1 MHNDVLSDLIR
12 SNAMDQVRTWVHGN
26 HAVRV
31 GEEIARLDPPEQ
43 AIALRL
49 MEKNRALEVFERLDP
64 EHQKTLI
71 EGLKEDRVQELVGA
85 MPADRRARLLDEVPA
100 KVATRLMEG
109 LTREQRDTTAE
120 LLGYQQ
126 GTAGRMMVP
135 AAVTVSPASTREA
148 ALQKLQDRPGRSD
161 EYWVLPVTDQQRG
174 LLGIVSL
181 SDIVTSPQG
190 TPMKEIM
197 LTDTYS
203 VTAHQTREEAGRLIQ
218 DADLLGLPVVDSEGR
233 VIGIIT
239 VDDAMEALEEEVTEA
254 AYRAGGAEPIGKP
267 YLAATVFGLARSR
280 AVWLLVLVIAAVMTV
295 NVLEFFEETLE
306 SMVVLALFI
315 PLLIDTGGNAGSQAA
330 SAMIRALALGEVR
343 FRDMPRILWR
353 EARVGLLLGVMLA
366 AVGFPIASVFYGSD
380 IGVIISLTLLVVCFW
395 ASTVGG
401 VLPLIATRLRID
413 PAVFSAP
420 VVTTLVD
427 ATGLVIYFLIANA
440 VLGDQL
446 SVAASAMATW

>member
-1 MHNDVLSDLIR
+1 MSTDVLSDLI
-12 SNAMDQVRTWVHGN
+12 SANATDQVRTWVHGN

-31 GEEIARLDPPEQ
+31 TEEIARLDPSEQ
-43 AIALRL
+43 AVAFRL
-49 MEKNRALEVFERLDP
+49 MEKDKALEVFERLDP
-64 EHQKTLI
+64 EHQRTLL
-71 EGLKEDRVQELVGA
+71 EGLKEERVQELVAA

-109 LTREQRDTTAE
+109 LSRDQRDTTAE
-120 LLGYQQ
+120 LLGYEQ

-135 AAVTVSPASTREA
+135 AVVTVSPESTREA

-161 EYWVLPVTDQQRG
+161 EYSVLPVTDQQRR
-174 LLGIVSL
+174 LVGIVSL

-190 TPMKEIM
+190 TPVQDVM
-197 LTDTYS
+197 LTDAYS
-203 VTAHQTREEAGRLIQ
+203 VTAHQSREDAGRLIQ
-218 DADLLGLPVVDSEGR
+218 DADLLGLPVVDSEDR

-239 VDDAMEALEEEVTEA
+239 VDDAMEALEEEVTED
-254 AYRAGGAEPIGKP
+254 AYRAGGAEPLGRP

-280 AVWLLVLVIAAVMTV
+280 AVWLLVLVLAAVLTV

-330 SAMIRALALGEVR
+330 SAMIRALAVGEVR
-343 FRDMPRILWR
+343 FRDLPRILWR

-366 AVGFPIASVFYGSD
+366 AIGFPIASIFYGTD
-380 IGVIISLTLLVVCFW
+380 IGLIISLTLLVVCFW
-395 ASTVGG
+395 ASSVGG
-401 VLPLIATRLRID
+401 ILPLIATRLKID

-446 SVAASAMATW
+446 STAASALPEW

>member
-1 MHNDVLSDLIR
+1 MSTDVLSDLIGA
-12 SNAMDQVRTWVHGN
+12 NATDQVRTWVHGN

-31 GEEIARLDPPEQ
+31 TEEIGRLDPSEQ
-43 AIALRL
+43 AVAFRL
-49 MEKNRALEVFERLDP
+49 MEKDKALEVFERLDP
-64 EHQKTLI
+64 EHQRTLL
-71 EGLKEDRVQELVGA
+71 EGLKEERVRELVEA

-109 LTREQRDTTAE
+109 LSRDQRDTTAE
-120 LLGYQQ
+120 LLGYEQ

-135 AAVTVSPASTREA
+135 AVVTVSPESTREA

-161 EYWVLPVTDQQRG
+161 EYSVLPVTDQQRR
-174 LLGIVSL
+174 LVGIVSL

-190 TPMKEIM
+190 TPVQDVM
-197 LTDTYS
+197 LTDAYS
-203 VTAHQTREEAGRLIQ
+203 VTANESREVAGRLIQ
-218 DADLLGLPVVDSEGR
+218 DADLLGLPVVDSEDR

-239 VDDAMEALEEEVTEA
+239 VDDAMEALEEEVTED
-254 AYRAGGAEPIGKP
+254 AYRAGGAEPLGRP

-280 AVWLLVLVIAAVMTV
+280 AVWLLVLVLAAVLTV

-330 SAMIRALALGEVR
+330 SAMIRALAVGEVR
-343 FRDMPRILWR
+343 FRDLPRILWR
-353 EARVGLLLGVMLA
+353 EARVGVLLGVMLA
-366 AVGFPIASVFYGSD
+366 AIGFPIASIFYGTD
-380 IGVIISLTLLVVCFW
+380 IGLIISLTLLVVCFW
-395 ASTVGG
+395 ASSVGG
-401 VLPLIATRLRID
+401 ILPLIATRLKID

-427 ATGLVIYFLIANA
+427 ATGLIIYFLIANA

-446 SVAASAMATW
+446 ATAASALAVW

>member
-1 MHNDVLSDLIR
+1 MSTDVLADLIHT
-12 SNAMDQVRTWVHGN
+12 NDTDQVRTWVQEN

-31 GEEIARLDPPEQ
+31 TEEIARLDPSEQ
-43 AIALRL
+43 AIAFRL
-49 MEKNRALEVFERLDP
+49 MEKDKALEVFERLDP
-64 EHQKTLI
+64 EHQSTLL
-71 EGLKEDRVQELVGA
+71 EGLKEERVRELVAA

-109 LTREQRDTTAE
+109 LTRAQRDTTAE
-120 LLGYQQ
+120 LLGY
-126 GTAGRMMVP
+126 GPETAGRMMVP
-135 AAVTVSPASTREA
+135 AVVTVSPDTTREE

-161 EYWVLPVTDQQRG
+161 EYSVLPVTDQQRRLVG
-174 LLGIVSL
+174 LVSL
-181 SDIVTSPQG
+181 SDIVTSPQA
-190 TPMKEIM
+190 TPVQEVM

-203 VTAHQTREEAGRLIQ
+203 VTAHQSREVAARLIQ
-218 DADLLGLPVVDSEGR
+218 DADLLGLPVVDSEDR

-239 VDDAMEALEEEVTEA
+239 VDDAMEALEQEVTED
-254 AYRAGGAEPIGKP
+254 AYRAGGAEPLGRP

-280 AVWLLVLVIAAVMTV
+280 AVWLLVLVVAAVLTV
-295 NVLEFFEETLE
+295 NVLEFFEDTLE

-330 SAMIRALALGEVR
+330 SAMIRALAVGEVR
-343 FRDMPRILWR
+343 FRDLPRILWR

-366 AVGFPIASVFYGSD
+366 AVGFPIASIFYGTD
-380 IGVIISLTLLVVCFW
+380 IGLIISLTLLAVCFW
-395 ASTVGG
+395 ASSVGG
-401 VLPLIATRLRID
+401 ILPLIATRLKID

-446 SVAASAMATW
+446 STAASALTVW